1 MNCNP
6 NTCGLRIVDSRK
18 KIVID
23 TNAILQMLGR
33 HSKYHF
39 LYEKFLN
46 EEYVLCLS
54 NEIMHEYEEILGMR
68 ASPAVAGLFVKVLEF
83 SENVI
88 RKDPFFKLKQIKK
101 DPDDNK
107 FVDCA
112 FACQADY
119 IVTDDAHFSELR
131 QIKFPVVHTKSLDE
145 FAQGEA

>member
-1 MNCNP
+1 
-6 NTCGLRIVDSRK
+6 
-18 KIVID
+18 
-23 TNAILQMLGR
+23 
-33 HSKYHF
+33 
-39 LYEKFLN
+39 
-46 EEYVLCLS
+46 
-54 NEIMHEYEEILGMR
+54 MHEYEEILGMR
-68 ASPAVAGLFVKVLEF
+68 ASPVVAGLFVKVLEF

-88 RKDPFFKLKQIKK
+88 RKDPFFKLNLIKK

>member
-1 MNCNP
+1 
-6 NTCGLRIVDSRK
+6 
-18 KIVID
+18 
-23 TNAILQMLGR
+23 MLGR

-68 ASPAVAGLFVKVLEF
+68 ASPAVASLFVKVLEF

-88 RKDPFFKLKQIKK
+88 RKDPFFKLNLIKK

-119 IVTDDAHFSELR
+119 IVTDDTHFSELR